1 MHILLYN
8 WKRDLQMYRCRT
20 FCFPCGIKQ
29 KDWTTEAMKTWK
41 VIFGKKMLAWQTE
54 MVAHHFTSIVNVG
67 CHYGFCHQEKMG
79 KEVLFFDAIN
89 RYQEKLSRTLRSL
102 QVIRN
107 DGSKE
112 SSDCVMTT
120 CAPERSHKKV
130 RWWEELYL
138 PMFGPN
144 YSWKSGVR
152 DNKRM
157 KQKEEEDAVT
167 LHPWLIS
174 FLEIMVWSWA
184 ELTLLWLC

>member
-1 MHILLYN
+1 
-8 WKRDLQMYRCRT
+8 
-20 FCFPCGIKQ
+20 
-29 KDWTTEAMKTWK
+29 
-41 VIFGKKMLAWQTE
+41 MLAWQTE

-138 PMFGPN
+138 PMFGP
-144 YSWKSGVR
+144 
-152 DNKRM
+152 
-157 KQKEEEDAVT
+157 Q
-167 LHPWLIS
+167 L
-174 FLEIMVWSWA
+174 FLEKWCKRQQKVEAKRGRRCCDIAS
-184 ELTLLWLC
+184 LIN